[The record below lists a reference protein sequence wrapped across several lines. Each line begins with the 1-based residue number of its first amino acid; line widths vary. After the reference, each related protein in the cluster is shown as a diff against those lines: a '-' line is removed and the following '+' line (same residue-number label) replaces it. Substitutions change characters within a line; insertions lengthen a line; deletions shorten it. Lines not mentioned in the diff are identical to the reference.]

1 MPSVP
6 CPSCARVV
14 PPANG
19 GAGQDVCPHCGYRSE
34 PTVSLPPATDPFATL
49 PFDRGVGTTAY
60 RAWPFLAPPQRED
73 EIGRLGAFRILGLL
87 GQGGMGVVFEAEDQ
101 HLQRHVALKV
111 MLPHLAASEA
121 GKGRFLREAR
131 SAASI
136 DHDHIVAVHQV
147 GEEGGVPYL
156 VMPLLRGRT
165 LEEWTRSHPRPSLA
179 DVLRIGREIASGL
192 SAAHE
197 RGLIHR
203 DIKPANVWLESKD
216 ESSPAFRVKILDF
229 GLARAASGE
238 NQLTRS
244 GVVVGTP
251 AYMAPE
257 QGRGEPTDRRSDLF
271 SLGCIL
277 YRLATGRPPFAG
289 TDFVSTLVEIATKNP
304 EPPSRIDPS
313 IPLALSQLVMRLL
326 EKMPE
331 NRPASANEVADALA
345 RMEVNPPSAGQPG
358 RIAPRRAARSRWKRI
373 AWAVG
378 AVALLAE
385 AVFLASMFFG
395 PPVDE
400 VAPTPRPVLSPVV
413 EKGPDEPRP
422 VRPALEDRKLAEWT
436 LDLGGTVEV
445 TTAEKPDPEE
455 VTAAAM
461 LPAGPFR
468 VYGVSL
474 WGSDKITDE
483 KLAFLRDAKGVKS
496 ISLGATPISN
506 KGLTFLEDLP
516 ELELLGLNNSGVTD
530 AGLVS
535 LKGLRSLKR
544 LILDSTRIEGK
555 GLAHLAG
562 LANLEDLNMGMCKN
576 MTRAGFAEMGKL
588 GQVRSLHLMGNCID
602 DAGLL
607 SLAGMKELQ
616 TIYLGKTAVTDKGA
630 AAFRNMVE
638 LRAVWLEDT
647 GIGDAGL
654 IHFAGSTK
662 LRSLVLF
669 RTKVKG
675 PGLKHLEGL
684 ASLQTLS
691 LPEDADPAAIAKLG
705 MALPN
710 CKIVRAKTR
719 TNGK

>member
-1 MPSVP
+1 
-6 CPSCARVV
+6 
-14 PPANG
+14 
-19 GAGQDVCPHCGYRSE
+19 
-34 PTVSLPPATDPFATL
+34 
-49 PFDRGVGTTAY
+49 
-60 RAWPFLAPPQRED
+60 
-73 EIGRLGAFRILGLL
+73 
-87 GQGGMGVVFEAEDQ
+87 MGVVFEAEDQ

-111 MLPHLAASEA
+111 MLPDTAASEA
-121 GKGRFLREAR
+121 GRERFLREAQC
-131 SAASI
+131 AASL

-165 LEEWTRSHPRPSLA
+165 LEDWTRSQPRPSLA

-192 SAAHE
+192 AAAHE

-203 DIKPANVWLESKD
+203 DIKPANVWLESK
-216 ESSPAFRVKILDF
+216 EGSSPAFRVKILDF

-277 YRLATGRPPFAG
+277 YRLATRRPPFAG
-289 TDFVSTLVEIATKNP
+289 TDFVSTLLEIATKNP
-304 EPPSRIDPS
+304 EPPARIDPS
-313 IPLALSQLVMRLL
+313 IPLGLSELVMRLL

-331 NRPASANEVADALA
+331 NRPASAKEVADALA
-345 RMEVNPPSAGQPG
+345 RMEAGLPPSPAG
-358 RIAPRRAARSRWKRI
+358 RIAAPRRAAGRWKRI
-373 AWAVG
+373 AWSVG

-385 AVFLASMFFG
+385 AVFLVSMFFG
-395 PPVDE
+395 PPIDDVT
-400 VAPTPRPVLSPVV
+400 PTPRPVLSPVV

-468 VYGVSL
+468 VYGVGL
-474 WGSDKITDE
+474 WGSEKITDE
-483 KLAFLRDAKGVKS
+483 KLAFLRDANGVKS

-506 KGLTFLEDLP
+506 KGLAYLENMP
-516 ELELLGLNNSGVTD
+516 ELEILGLNNSGVTD
-530 AGLVS
+530 AGLAS

-576 MTRAGFAEMGKL
+576 MTRAGFAELGKL
-588 GQVRSLHLMGNCID
+588 GQVRSLYLMGNCID

-616 TIYLGKTAVTDKGA
+616 TIYLGKTAVTDEGA
-630 AAFRNMVE
+630 AAFRGMVE

-647 GIGDAGL
+647 AIGDAGL

-691 LPEDADPAAIAKLG
+691 LPEDTDPAAIAKLG

-719 TNGK
+719 TKGKDKGK